1 MVFRDEKIR
10 GGLVVNI
17 QLLMLYPISIRVR
30 LRVRNSTFD
39 GRMYEL
45 TWAAQAQ
52 NETFMTTSYEYGRF
66 SQVEVTRTRLDFT
79 QKFQLRCLA
88 THAHTVETG

>member
-1 MVFRDEKIR
+1 MNVYVSLTIPTC
-10 GGLVVNI
+10 LVNVKTTLNYFVAI
-17 QLLMLYPISIRVR
+17 QDSV
-30 LRVRNSTFD
+30 V
-39 GRMYEL
+39 YEF

-52 NETFMTTSYEYGRF
+52 NETFITTSYEYGRF
-66 SQVEVTRTRLDFT
+66 SQVEVTKTWLDFT

>member
-1 MVFRDEKIR
+1 MECLSIYWPYLNVKTNVNKLLWTIYEIEIQDS
-10 GGLVVNI
+10 VV
-17 QLLMLYPISIRVR
+17 
-30 LRVRNSTFD
+30 
-39 GRMYEL
+39 YEF

-52 NETFMTTSYEYGRF
+52 NETFITTSYEYGRF
-66 SQVEVTRTRLDFT
+66 SQVEVTRTWPDFT